1 MFSSKRHLET
11 LHTYRK
17 WLPFFRAT
25 RCLCTKWSFCQSKM
39 ARVQR
44 FRFATQQKAGVFHVN
59 FMWNVSCDLWK
70 IHKNPCPT
78 SQSFSPN
85 LLFTSSKAAVAED
98 LGCHQCP
105 AIDQQ
110 AHLRCMVLQ
119 CIYWIPATTFLEK
132 SIVLSNIK
140 WVWASRV
147 YYRCTKLFTFD
158 QQATLQVIQQNNS
171 SFFICKC
178 VCPWIE
184 IESSP
189 CWVEFSS

>member
-17 WLPFFRAT
+17 RLPFFGAT
-25 RCLCTKWSFCQSKM
+25 RCLCTEWSFCQSKM

-44 FRFATQQKAGVFHVN
+44 FRFATQQKAGVFHVL
-59 FMWNVSCDLWK
+59 WNVSCDMWK

-85 LLFTSSKAAVAED
+85 LHFTSSKAAVAED

-110 AHLRCMVLQ
+110 AHLRCMVCNASIEYLLLLFLRRAWCFQ
-119 CIYWIPATTFLEK
+119 TSKESGLLVCITDVP
-132 SIVLSNIK
+132 
-140 WVWASRV
+140 
-147 YYRCTKLFTFD
+147 
-158 QQATLQVIQQNNS
+158 NS
-171 SFFICKC
+171 SHSINKLHHL
-178 VCPWIE
+178 
-184 IESSP
+184 
-189 CWVEFSS
+189 

>member
-1 MFSSKRHLET
+1 MAAVFSVQ
-11 LHTYRK
+11 
-17 WLPFFRAT
+17 T

-44 FRFATQQKAGVFHVN
+44 FRFATQQKAGVFHVL
-59 FMWNVSCDLWK
+59 WNVSCDMWK

-85 LLFTSSKAAVAED
+85 LHFTSSKAAVAED

-132 SIVLSNIK
+132 SMVLSNIK
-140 WVWASRV
+140 GVWASRV
-147 YYRCTKLFTFD
+147 CVCV
-158 QQATLQVIQQNNS
+158 LQVYQTLHIRS
-171 SFFICKC
+171 TSFTVCKC
-178 VCPWIE
+178 VSPDRNWI
-184 IESSP
+184 ITMLG
-189 CWVEFSS
+189 WIF